1 MLRYRGWDLTQKIG
15 LFIESGFPDG
25 STGKESICNTGDTG
39 DAGSVLGGDN
49 PLEKEMA
56 TTPVFLPE
64 KSHGREAR
72 WTTVQRVTK
81 SQTQLSD

>member
-25 STGKESICNTGDTG
+25 SAGKESICNTGDTG

-64 KSHGREAR
+64 KSHGQGSLVG
-72 WTTVQRVTK
+72 TVQWIAK
-81 SQTQLSD
+81 KQT